1 MPDPAVLDGPQE
13 LTAEWVTQALRE
25 ADALSDGG
33 AVSAISWEPIGDGYY
48 GVVVRIHLD
57 WGAVAAGA
65 PSTVI
70 GKFSSSTALTRERAD
85 VLRFYANEVGFYRDI
100 TGTDGRG
107 AGMPV
112 PACFH
117 AAYDRESAGSTLL
130 LEDVDG
136 EVGDHVEGC
145 TPEQVEQVVR
155 CYAACHARWWEAPD
169 LDEYGWLAIDPAR
182 AAQDRQTAYDRSLER
197 ALELSEPLAGPQFS
211 ATMRRTQPHVASLT
225 MAVRESPRTFCHGD
239 AHAANVFF
247 PRAGAL
253 SPERLVICDWQLA
266 VAGLGTS
273 DIARFP
279 MVSMA
284 PDQRRAAAPGLA
296 EVYLSEL
303 KAGGIESY
311 STETYD
317 RDFRV
322 CTLFHLSSFMIAFGT
337 VDTSS
342 ESGRALLSSIVPR
355 LAAALED
362 LGDVADILDGL
373 DSPSDGP

>member
-1 MPDPAVLDGPQE
+1 MPDPAVLDGPHE

-25 ADALSDGG
+25 AGTLSDGG
-33 AVSAISWEPIGDGYY
+33 AVSEISWEPIGDGYY

-57 WGAVAAGA
+57 RGAVAAGA

-70 GKFSSSTALTRERAD
+70 GKFSSSATLTRERAD
-85 VLRFYANEVGFYRDI
+85 GLRFYSNEVGFYRDI
-100 TGTDGRG
+100 AGTDGRG

-130 LEDVDG
+130 LEDIDG
-136 EVGDHVEGC
+136 EVSDHGQGC
-145 TPEQVEQVVR
+145 TPDQADQVVR
-155 CYAACHARWWEAPD
+155 WYAACHARRWEAPE
-169 LDEYGWLAIDPAR
+169 LDEYGWLAIDPAQ
-182 AAQDRQTAYDRSLER
+182 AAQDRQTAFDRSIER
-197 ALELSEPLAGPQFS
+197 ALELSEPLAGPQLS
-211 ATMRRTQPHVASLT
+211 AAMRRTQPHVASLA
-225 MAVRESPRTFCHGD
+225 MAVRESPRTLCHGD

-253 SPERLVICDWQLA
+253 SPERLVMCDWQLTN
-266 VAGLGTS
+266 AGLGAS
-273 DIARFP
+273 DIARFQV
-279 MVSMA
+279 VSMA

-303 KAGGIESY
+303 QACGVESY
-311 STETYD
+311 SMETYD

-322 CTLFHLSSFMIAFGT
+322 CTLFHVSSFMIAFDT

-342 ESGRALLSSIVPR
+342 ESGRALMSSIVPR
-355 LAAALED
+355 LAATLED

-373 DSPSDGP
+373 DSPSGGP